1 MANPRAVVDFE
12 GIGVRRETYIADNS
26 TIVFDSTESNGSAQ
40 VGLAVQL
47 TGNATVALTEDGTE
61 VLGRLERVHADGMC
75 VVQTHGGCSL
85 PAGDG
90 ATVTAGSKI
99 VGDLG
104 AANAKGYIRNAV
116 ADSTDDVPA
125 RHTILDASTST
136 AVKVMLNN

>member
-12 GIGVRRETYIADNS
+12 GIGVRRETYIIDNS
-26 TIVFDSTESNGSAQ
+26 TITFDSTEDNGSAQ
-40 VGLAVQL
+40 VGLAVQMS
-47 TGNATVALTEDGTE
+47 GQSTVALTVDASE

-90 ATVTAGSKI
+90 ATVTAGLKI
-99 VGDLG
+99 VGALG
-104 AANAKGYIRNAV
+104 AASAPGYIRNAAATAGEAAV
-116 ADSTDDVPA
+116 A
-125 RHTILDASTST
+125 RHTILDSTTTT